1 MLPAS
6 LVYRNFADS
15 RKEMYMTMNRRYE
28 MGDDGRIADLT
39 TYIDPSKFNY
49 MFAQQSLDSQNLWIQ
64 IAVDYTARMK
74 MSAKIMPNL

>member
-1 MLPAS
+1 
-6 LVYRNFADS
+6 
-15 RKEMYMTMNRRYE
+15 